1 MNIQKHFPALL
12 LVTVILGVTFGA
24 AAASR
29 VNQDAAPLFLETNQ
43 IQQLNEANLRAA
55 TRSRF
60 ATINFASLERA
71 RLGGRL
77 LLNLFDDLALTAVID
92 ENYLQGEATIWVGH
106 IEGEA
111 MAQLFLV
118 ASGGQIAAQISSPSG
133 IYEVRYAGD
142 GVHVISQ
149 IDQSLYPEEAP
160 PIEVNAPAA
169 QINPSETFPSAPD
182 AVEDDGSVI
191 DVLVVYTPA
200 ARNAAGGVTAIQN
213 LINLAIAQTN
223 TSYAN
228 SNIRQRLNLVYVG
241 EIAYTESGSME
252 TDLERLRRSDDSY
265 MNSVHSLRNTY
276 YADLVNLI
284 EVSAQYCGI
293 AHHMNSVGSYFKD
306 WAFSVVAHDCATGYY
321 SLAHELGHNMGAR
334 HDWFVDVGVTPYS
347 YAHGYVNAVARFR
360 TIMSYTNECT
370 ARGVIC
376 TRLQYWANPALY
388 YNGQPMGVPGGTN
401 TSCRLSDVN
410 HPPCDADDHR
420 TLNNTAYTVANF
432 RVRPVTG
439 TPTPTPTRTRTPTP
453 TATPRPFWLWPYN
466 SFLPSVRK

>member
-1 MNIQKHFPALL
+1 MNNQKHLPVLL
-12 LVTVILGVTFGA
+12 LVTVVLGASFGVA
-24 AAASR
+24 AATR
-29 VNQDAAPLFLETNQ
+29 VDQEVAPLFLETHQ
-43 IQQLNEANLRAA
+43 TQQLNEANLRAA
-55 TRSRF
+55 ARSRF

-71 RLGGRL
+71 RPGGKL
-77 LLNLFDDLALTAVID
+77 LLNLFDDLVLTAVID
-92 ENYLQGEATIWVGH
+92 ENYLQGNATIWVGH

-111 MAQLFLV
+111 MAQLFL
-118 ASGGQIAAQISSPSG
+118 ASSGGQIAAQVSSPNG
-133 IYEVRYAGD
+133 VYEVRYAGD

-160 PIEVNAPAA
+160 PIEVNPPASE
-169 QINPSETFPSAPD
+169 INSPETFPSPN

-200 ARNAAGGVTAIQN
+200 ARSAAGGVTAIQN

-228 SNIRQRLNLVYVG
+228 SNINQRLNLVYMG
-241 EIAYTESGSME
+241 EIAYTESSSME
-252 TDLERLRRSDDSY
+252 TDLERLRRSDDQH

-276 YADLVNLI
+276 YADLVSLI
-284 EVSAQYCGI
+284 EVSSQYCGI
-293 AHHMNSVGSYFKD
+293 AYHMNPVGSYFRD

-321 SLAHELGHNMGAR
+321 SFAHELGHNMGAR

-347 YAHGYVNAVARFR
+347 YAHGYVNTVARFR
-360 TIMSYTNECT
+360 TIMSYKNECD
-370 ARGVIC
+370 ARRISC

-388 YNGQPMGVPGGTN
+388 YSGQPMGVPGGTN
-401 TSCRLSDVN
+401 TSCRLGDVN

-420 TLNNTAYTVANF
+420 VLNNTAYTVANF

-453 TATPRPFWLWPYN
+453 TATPRPFWLWPN
-466 SFLPSVRK
+466 NVFLPAVRK